1 MKFENKSKEKRIN
14 AILFFCKNTKY
25 LSLTKLCKLL
35 YFLDFIHFKEVGR
48 PVTDLEYFA
57 WDLGPVPTKLYFEV
71 KSKKAPKEIL
81 QCIREEKDA
90 DTGREKGTFFRSSQN
105 PKLDVFSERE
115 LRILENVSYIYN
127 EANADDM
134 IEITHLKN
142 QPWDITIKSKGEKA
156 KIDFILALDS
166 EALIDED
173 LAKERIKL
181 SQEMNQLFGQKD

>member
-14 AILFFCKNTKY
+14 AILYFCKNTKY

-35 YFLDFIHFKEVGR
+35 YFLDFLHFKEVGR

-57 WDLGPVPTKLYFEV
+57 WDFGPVPTKFYFEV
-71 KSKKAPKEIL
+71 KNKQAPKEIQ

-90 DTGREKGTFFRSSQN
+90 DTGKEKGTFFRSSQN
-105 PKLDVFSERE
+105 PKMDVFSERE
-115 LRILENVSYIYN
+115 LRILENVAYIYN

-156 KIDFILALDS
+156 KIDFILALDND
-166 EALIDED
+166 ALIDED
-173 LAKERIKL
+173 LAKERMKL
-181 SQEMNQLFGQKD
+181 SQEMKQVFGQED